1 MATTRVSATAALRG
15 VVDPELGVDIVTLGL
30 VYEVRVALPAILVR
44 MTMTTPFCPLE
55 GYFRKAVVT
64 TLQALPGVE
73 TVNLDFTFDPPWTP
87 ARVAPAVRAQIGL
100 R

>member
-1 MATTRVSATAALRG
+1 MATTRTSATAALRG

-30 VYEVRVALPAILVR
+30 IYDVRVALPAILVR

-55 GYFRKAVVT
+55 GYFRKAIT
-64 TLQALPGVE
+64 GALAALPGGR

-87 ARVAPAVRAQIGL
+87 ARIAPAVRAQLGL